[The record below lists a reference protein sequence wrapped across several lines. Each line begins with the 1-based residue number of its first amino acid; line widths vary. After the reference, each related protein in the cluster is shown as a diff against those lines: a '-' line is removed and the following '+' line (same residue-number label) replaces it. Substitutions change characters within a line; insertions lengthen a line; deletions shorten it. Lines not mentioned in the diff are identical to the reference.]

1 MNKASVTSFSVIKQN
16 IANTKTTNDLVA
28 VEEPLEIIVEHG
40 PQDQRMSEKLAIT
53 MRTPGND
60 MELVTGFL
68 VAEKIINNP
77 DDVVNIRHCQGQEQ
91 EFSGNTV
98 KVQLHP
104 RTPFDR
110 EQNLRHFYINS
121 SCGVCGKTSIDSVM
135 NSCNEQSYSQGPLVS
150 YETIKLLPDRLRENQ
165 LVFDYTGGL
174 HAACI
179 FDDKGLALVWR
190 EDVGRHNAV
199 DKVLGATFMSNKW
212 PLDNQILLVSG
223 RVSFELVQK
232 AIRSGVRFM
241 ASIGAP
247 SSLAV
252 ALAKKADI
260 TLLGFVS
267 KQRFNIYHGS
277 HRVKD
282 QVNAL

>member
-1 MNKASVTSFSVIKQN
+1 MTKASVLSFPVIKNSRLNNQQ
-16 IANTKTTNDLVA
+16 TNDLVA
-28 VEEPLEIIVEHG
+28 VEEPLEIIVEYG
-40 PQDQRMSEKLAIT
+40 PQDQRLSEKLAVT
-53 MRTPGND
+53 MRTPGSD
-60 MELVTGFL
+60 LELVAGFL
-68 VAEKIINNP
+68 AAEKIINNP
-77 DDVVNIRHCQGQEQ
+77 DDVLNIRHCQGQEQ
-91 EFSGNTV
+91 QGLGNTV

-104 RTPFDR
+104 NTPFDM
-110 EQNLRHFYINS
+110 EHNLRHFYINS
-121 SCGVCGKTSIDSVM
+121 SCGVCGKASVDSVM
-135 NSCNEQSYSQGPLVS
+135 DSGNDMSYGKGPMVS
-150 YETIKLLPDRLRENQ
+150 SETVKSLPDKLRVNQ
-165 LVFDYTGGL
+165 LVFDHTGGL

-179 FDDKGLALVWR
+179 FDNKGLALVWR

-212 PLDNQILLVSG
+212 PLDNHILLVSG

-252 ALAKKADI
+252 ALAKKANI

-277 HRVKD
+277 HRVKG